1 MPARAGRRA
10 LGKPHQEC
18 PAPGGGRAM
27 SKFMSFACRLAI
39 VLAVALRAGAQAQ
52 EPPPMAAPPP
62 ERSVGGHVGIA
73 TPLVTV
79 TSDDTTNI
87 GDDFVIANP
96 VGVSVKISERLVI
109 DFEMIVQNPV
119 DPRGESSLVIDPG
132 VVYGAGPVALGLRV
146 ASVIGAPANVGVI
159 PLVNKGLVD
168 LGGGATWFVEAA
180 FPTFLRSDPDP
191 DLTLDV
197 VLHTGIG
204 F

>member
-1 MPARAGRRA
+1 MGPIT
-10 LGKPHQEC
+10 
-18 PAPGGGRAM
+18 
-27 SKFMSFACRLAI
+27 SYACRLLF
-39 VLAVALRAGAQAQ
+39 VLAVALPAGSQAQ

-87 GDDFVIANP
+87 GDNFVIANP
-96 VGVSVKISERLVI
+96 IGVSVKISERLVI

-132 VVYGAGPVALGLRV
+132 VVYAAGPVALGLRV
-146 ASVIGAPANVGVI
+146 ASVIGAPANVGLI

-168 LGGGATWFVEAA
+168 MGGGATWFVEAA
-180 FPTFLRSDPDP
+180 FPTFLHSDPDP
-191 DLTLDV
+191 DVTFDV